1 MTHTGFIS
9 HPVYD
14 VEDGRAVVYLY
25 GRLRDGRSFR
35 SRHPYRPYFYVKSEE
50 AGDVPELSDVDIDDT
65 GLTDLD
71 DNPVSRVT
79 LDIPKTVPT
88 IRDSLIEAGV
98 GVYEADVPFTSRFLI
113 DQEVKGTV
121 EIEGDPDDA
130 PEERFDVAFDNPSLT
145 GSSWRPSMDDLVV
158 LSVDI
163 ETSPDH
169 DDLYSIAWSTNT
181 GDEGVVVV
189 TGDDVSTG
197 ESVDTAAAA
206 LERFREAVLSVDPD
220 VVTGWNVID
229 FDFDVLR
236 GLFDEHDVS
245 FDFGREQGTSSV
257 NVQSAYMRDSS
268 MTVRGRMVID
278 GIHALRNNFI
288 SLDDYKLGT
297 AADAFLDDAKLFSGD
312 DKEGRIR
319 EAYEDS
325 PGELA
330 AYNVKDASLVLR
342 ILRASNAFDVSLLRS
357 CLTGMPLD
365 RVSATIA
372 SFDSLYLG
380 RLHDAGYVAPITDY
394 GQRGDS
400 TTGGHVME
408 SHPGLHDYIVV
419 CDFKSLYPSIMRTFN
434 IDPVSYHK
442 ALRDDDDVIEAPNG
456 ACFHRERGVL
466 PEILD
471 ELTAEKDRATEEEA
485 WVTRS
490 AVKILMNSMYGV
502 LASTNCRFYSE
513 EMANA
518 ITGFGHK
525 LLKHTRSVLEKQGY
539 TVIYGDTD
547 SIFIDLDVDS
557 VQEGRRQGEQVAERI
572 NQHYQAFLEDEYGV
586 ESHIVLEFEKLYKRF
601 FTPPQRGSSGG
612 AKKRYAGL
620 IEDDGEETIDFVG
633 LEYVRRDWTEAAK
646 QLQYEL
652 LWRAFHDDDV
662 ESFLRGYVDDLRNGE
677 YDDSLVYTKG
687 LSKPPEEY
695 IKTTP
700 QHVKAAKKLDDFN
713 DKSISYV
720 VTVDGPEPVE
730 EQRHSIDYD
739 HYVEKQL
746 KPVAES
752 VLAVLG
758 TNFYDVMQGTKQVDL
773 SSF

>member
-1 MTHTGFIS
+1 
-9 HPVYD
+9 
-14 VEDGRAVVYLY
+14 
-25 GRLRDGRSFR
+25 
-35 SRHPYRPYFYVKSEE
+35 
-50 AGDVPELSDVDIDDT
+50 
-65 GLTDLD
+65 
-71 DNPVSRVT
+71 
-79 LDIPKTVPT
+79 
-88 IRDSLIEAGV
+88 
-98 GVYEADVPFTSRFLI
+98 
-113 DQEVKGTV
+113 
-121 EIEGDPDDA
+121 
-130 PEERFDVAFDNPSLT
+130 
-145 GSSWRPSMDDLVV
+145 MDDLVV

-325 PGELA
+325 PSDLA
-330 AYNVKDASLVLR
+330 AYNMKDASLVLR
-342 ILRASNAFDVSLLRS
+342 ILRASNALDVSLLRS

-662 ESFLRGYVDDLRNGE
+662 ESFLRGYVDDLRSGE